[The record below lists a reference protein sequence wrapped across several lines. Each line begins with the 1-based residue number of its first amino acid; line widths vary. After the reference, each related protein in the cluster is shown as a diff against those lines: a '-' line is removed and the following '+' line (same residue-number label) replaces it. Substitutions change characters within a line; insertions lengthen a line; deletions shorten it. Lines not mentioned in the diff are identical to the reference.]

1 MMIVAPESFLKFS
14 AIELSLALRSRQV
27 SAVDLMTETLLRI
40 DTINPKI
47 NAIVS
52 LANRDRLMEEAR
64 RADELLDDIAAVADD
79 DNLDSVVSNDWL
91 RGIPMAIKDLEDAQG
106 FPTTKGCPLY
116 GIYKNESDSWHF
128 ENEIEDAP
136 YVHRLRK
143 AGAIII
149 G

>member
-27 SAVDLMTETLLRI
+27 SAADLMQETLHRI

-64 RADELLDDIAAVADD
+64 RADKVLDDIAAVADD
-79 DNLDSVVSNDWL
+79 DNLDSVASNDDWL

-116 GIYKNESDSWHF
+116 GTYKDESETALTKMNLKLNSRFNHT
-128 ENEIEDAP
+128 IE
-136 YVHRLRK
+136 
-143 AGAIII
+143 
-149 G
+149 